1 MKKLLTFGVSLSLV
15 ALMGLT
21 AHAGAAPAPAA
32 TAGASSGGLF
42 VESEESMS
50 TKLVVSGELRTRWEG
65 IRRNM
70 TDFSTENHDFGE
82 YVDNRLRLGLL
93 FSLASNYEVFVQA
106 QNRSVWG
113 GRNGQNTVG
122 GGNEEDVDSFNV
134 YQAYV
139 RMQPNILGYDTVLT
153 VGRQE
158 IALGSEM
165 LLGNDSNN
173 AGISWDAVRLDFT
186 PMDNLSTSLFVA
198 KIVEN
203 SVNFGASDGVSLDN
217 TTNTNNG
224 SVDDTHLY
232 GVWNT
237 YHFSDDTLLDAYVL
251 YLYENDEGGGQYTL
265 YGVDAKV
272 FTIGARLKA
281 DQLELLGQKF
291 DASAEL
297 AVQAGQVNINTED
310 LDVQDAFA
318 FEWEVGWSPVI
329 MWSPRFA
336 AGMAW
341 ASGDDDATD
350 GNYNHFS
357 SLFQDARMG
366 NSELFVLENLRCW
379 YVEAAFKPMDSEKLT
394 AGARYLKYNAFEE
407 GDNVTTGGNVGGQA
421 IGPSNVN
428 DVADEFNV
436 WMGYKLSE
444 NADLGACWSWIEPD
458 DQIHDTATLGNS
470 PAHRVNLT
478 LTVKF

>member
-21 AHAGAAPAPAA
+21 ARAGAAPAPAPA
-32 TAGASSGGLF
+32 AAAGASSGGLF

-50 TKLVVSGELRTRWEG
+50 SKLVVSGELRTRWEG

-158 IALGSEM
+158 ISLGSEM
-165 LLGNDSNN
+165 LLGNDSKY
-173 AGISWDAVRLDFT
+173 AGISWDAVRLDFQ
-186 PMDNLSTSLFVA
+186 PIDSLSTSVFVA

-203 SVNFGASDGVSLDN
+203 SVEFGASDGVSLDN
-217 TTNTNNG
+217 FTNTTNG

-237 YHFSDDTLLDAYVL
+237 YHFNDDTLLDAYVL

-272 FTIGARLKA
+272 FTIGARVKA
-281 DQLELLGQKF
+281 DKLELFGQKF

-297 AVQAGQVNINTED
+297 AIQAGQVNIGNED
-310 LDVQDAFA
+310 LDIQDAFA
-318 FEWEVGWSPVI
+318 FEWELGWSPAI

-336 AGMAW
+336 VGMAW

-350 GNYNHFS
+350 GNYNRFN
-357 SLFQDARMG
+357 SLFQDSRMG
-366 NSELFVLENLRCW
+366 SSDLFVLENLRCW
-379 YVEAAFKPMDSEKLT
+379 YAEASFKPMDSEKLT

-407 GDNVTTGGNVGGQA
+407 YDAQGVGG
-421 IGPSNVN
+421 GTFGGSNVN
-428 DVADEFNV
+428 DTADEFNV
-436 WMGYKLSE
+436 WMGYKLSG

-458 DQIHDTATLGNS
+458 DQIHDTAGYGNS